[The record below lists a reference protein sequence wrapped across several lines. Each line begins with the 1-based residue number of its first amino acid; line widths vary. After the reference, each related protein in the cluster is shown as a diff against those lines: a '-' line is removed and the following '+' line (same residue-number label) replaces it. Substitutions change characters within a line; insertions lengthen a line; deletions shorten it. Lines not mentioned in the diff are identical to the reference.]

1 MMIKLIRKRN
11 IERFVLPSYS
21 LSSLINKEIKKTN
34 VVVVGTG
41 AIGLYYGGRLLESEL
56 LNQKINIKFLARNY
70 YKVCNDLGF
79 RIQSIDGN
87 KVFEAHQV
95 KDKFYN
101 DAVSLL
107 NSYKD
112 NKSPVIDWVI
122 VAVKSYAIN
131 ENIRNLLDPLISS
144 NPNVRILLIINGY
157 GVERLFK
164 TWYGSDRVFVSLAF
178 TCINRILT
186 KDNNTISSVVIDHT
200 AVGHLLIGHCSN
212 NNLEL
217 AKVKELFS
225 NSKIRVDTSESLI
238 KSVWMNLSWNV
249 CFNGMTVAL
258 GAVTTDIIAKDEH
271 LRSLATNVM
280 KEIIELANDD
290 IKDFYIDQNVD
301 ATKYFID
308 ESHIDIMWKYTD
320 EMGSYKTSSA
330 IDLVNNTELEVEY
343 IFTNVWNRAIYHSKK
358 KCRALGMND
367 DKSFYPY
374 IDHLMKMIHGIN
386 SIATKKRNL
395 NIKWNATWWNGN

>member
-1 MMIKLIRKRN
+1 
-11 IERFVLPSYS
+11 
-21 LSSLINKEIKKTN
+21 
-34 VVVVGTG
+34 
-41 AIGLYYGGRLLESEL
+41 
-56 LNQKINIKFLARNY
+56 
-70 YKVCNDLGF
+70 
-79 RIQSIDGN
+79 
-87 KVFEAHQV
+87 
-95 KDKFYN
+95 
-101 DAVSLL
+101 
-107 NSYKD
+107 
-112 NKSPVIDWVI
+112 
-122 VAVKSYAIN
+122 
-131 ENIRNLLDPLISS
+131 
-144 NPNVRILLIINGY
+144 
-157 GVERLFK
+157 
-164 TWYGSDRVFVSLAF
+164 
-178 TCINRILT
+178 
-186 KDNNTISSVVIDHT
+186 
-200 AVGHLLIGHCSN
+200 
-212 NNLEL
+212 
-217 AKVKELFS
+217 
-225 NSKIRVDTSESLI
+225 
-238 KSVWMNLSWNV
+238 
-249 CFNGMTVAL
+249 MTVAL